1 MLLRKRGQKQIK
13 NEEKGGK
20 NKEKTK
26 KKGAK
31 LL

>member
-20 NKEKTK
+20 NQKYLL

-31 LL
+31 